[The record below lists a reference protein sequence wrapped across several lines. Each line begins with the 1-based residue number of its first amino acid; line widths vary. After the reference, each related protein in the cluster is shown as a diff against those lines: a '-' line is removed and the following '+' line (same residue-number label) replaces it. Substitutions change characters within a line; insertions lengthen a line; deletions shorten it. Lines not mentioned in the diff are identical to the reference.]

1 MCNLMNYYRV
11 SHLVI
16 TTRSR
21 NKTASHLRNS
31 CMHSMP
37 APYFQS
43 STSFWFL
50 YHTNVNLAPHPFFFF
65 LTCDVSCLFL
75 TISVEELR
83 PGNCTFMGSSAYSS
97 LSSAFPANWQLD
109 PEASTDRS
117 LIPLARL
124 FGGGIFFHQEVHNAF
139 FFGVISCR
147 YSMSRSMNLLEVAKY
162 WTRNSTSTILFSFIT
177 WNNFVM
183 RCVYSSTICFLSSKV
198 QIRKA
203 REILVLT

>member
-117 LIPLARL
+117 FNQGTNVAGHCG
-124 FGGGIFFHQEVHNAF
+124 FGRTSVD
-139 FFGVISCR
+139 GVTEALV
-147 YSMSRSMNLLEVAKY
+147 LLPEAAELSWRDKY
-162 WTRNSTSTILFSFIT
+162 
-177 WNNFVM
+177 
-183 RCVYSSTICFLSSKV
+183 LSS
-198 QIRKA
+198 
-203 REILVLT
+203 